1 MDDDALAK
9 LGVLFSVGFDNGE
22 RPKCSNLLCKNTQNG
37 LFVGETS
44 HCQATN
50 QQQVFAQSIDAK
62 KMEKMQFN
70 PAQPHHGPYLQKI
83 FQGQLVG
90 CKRKYGKWKCM
101 DCSKFVR
108 SYCSCTPGLMFCT
121 DCFGNHRADLA
132 IDSTHNT

>member
-1 MDDDALAK
+1 MDDDALAES
-9 LGVLFSVGFDNGE
+9 GVLFSVGFDNGE

-37 LFVGETS
+37 LLVGKTS

-62 KMEKMQFN
+62 KRKRRGSVQHSLVMVPIYK
-70 PAQPHHGPYLQKI
+70 KI
-83 FQGQLVG
+83 IQGRLVS
-90 CKRKYGKWKCM
+90 CKTKYGKWKCT

-132 IDSTHNT
+132 IDDTHNT